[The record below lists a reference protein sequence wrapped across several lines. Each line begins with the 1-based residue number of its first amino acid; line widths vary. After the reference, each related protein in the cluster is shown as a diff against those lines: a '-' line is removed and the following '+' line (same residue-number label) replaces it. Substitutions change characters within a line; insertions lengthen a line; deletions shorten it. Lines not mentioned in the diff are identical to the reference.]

1 MGPQHLPSCHYFI
14 PHTIGL
20 HHGTRKTHYIFTILL
35 VMKMQ
40 SNFMPRIEIK
50 STYHSA
56 PEKKNRK
63 ILFWLGIIFFLA
75 LSVCANVFQDKFDMR
90 RAFETYFIVCVNYT
104 AAAWVFFG
112 RTGIDVV
119 CAFIPYTSYIIS
131 LINAQPASGNDM
143 HYAYDARKK
152 NLNVSRWIWIEWHF
166 RFLYEQQE
174 TERKK
179 PHI

>member
-1 MGPQHLPSCHYFI
+1 MHDLCIARVSVWYRCEHHIHKYIYIVCMMGPQHLPSCHYFI

-56 PEKKNRK
+56 PVKKNRK

-104 AAAWVFFG
+104 AAAWVFL
-112 RTGIDVV
+112 V
-119 CAFIPYTSYIIS
+119 
-131 LINAQPASGNDM
+131 
-143 HYAYDARKK
+143 
-152 NLNVSRWIWIEWHF
+152 
-166 RFLYEQQE
+166 EQE
-174 TERKK
+174 SMSFALLLRIL
-179 PHI
+179 HI